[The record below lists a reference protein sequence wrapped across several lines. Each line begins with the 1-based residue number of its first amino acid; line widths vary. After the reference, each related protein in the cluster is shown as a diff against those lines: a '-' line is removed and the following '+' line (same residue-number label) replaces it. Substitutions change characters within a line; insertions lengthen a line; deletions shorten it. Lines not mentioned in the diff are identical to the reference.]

1 MPVPF
6 LGNELLRGERVR
18 LARLLDS
25 DYALLARW
33 TEDMENQRLLRRS
46 MVYPSDERDMRDW
59 LGKVDEYQFIPFGI
73 RTLDDDRLVG
83 MLAIKDIFWQARHC
97 SFFINIG
104 DPADQGQGYGSDAVK
119 VMLKYAFWEMNMNR
133 VGLEVMAYNEGAR
146 RTYEKIGFTPEG
158 TLRQCVYR
166 DGVYYDVHMMSL
178 LRAEWDAR
186 YAEASRRKV

>member
-73 RTLDDDRLVG
+73 RTLADDRLVG
-83 MLAIKDIFWQARHC
+83 MLAIKDIFWQSRHC

-104 DPADQGQGYGSDAVK
+104 DAADQGQGYGSDAVK
-119 VMLKYAFWEMNMNR
+119 VMLKYCFWEMNMNR

-158 TLRQCVYR
+158 TLRQYVYR
-166 DGVYYDVHMMSL
+166 DGVYYDVHLMSL

-186 YAEASRRKV
+186 YAEANRRKG

>member
-83 MLAIKDIFWQARHC
+83 MLAIKDIFLAGAALLVLHQYRRSSGSGVRATART
-97 SFFINIG
+97 
-104 DPADQGQGYGSDAVK
+104 
-119 VMLKYAFWEMNMNR
+119 R
-133 VGLEVMAYNEGAR
+133 
-146 RTYEKIGFTPEG
+146 
-158 TLRQCVYR
+158 
-166 DGVYYDVHMMSL
+166 
-178 LRAEWDAR
+178 
-186 YAEASRRKV
+186 SR